1 MKGSIV
7 IDDPPLVLG
16 VTGVTFNS
24 STVRIGSSFSAAFSG
39 SNLTDLTYF
48 GVTFN
53 SSTVRIGSSFSAA
66 FSGSNLT
73 DLTYFDIRFRAPGS
87 TTDQESQNW
96 QRGVSANHAIAAGTA
111 TGMWTITGVRPH
123 QQSTDHSG
131 NFVSTSVTLTVSP

>member
-1 MKGSIV
+1 MQLKDNIRPRSFTASAGTA
-7 IDDPPLVLG
+7 PCLG
-16 VTGVTFNS
+16 L
-24 STVRIGSSFSAAFSG
+24 AAG
-39 SNLTDLTYF
+39 KR
-48 GVTFN
+48 VTFN

-73 DLTYFDIRFRAPGS
+73 DLTYFDVSFRAPGS

-96 QRGVSANHAIAAGTA
+96 QRGVSANHAIPAGTA

>member
-1 MKGSIV
+1 MQLKDNIRPRSFTASAGTA
-7 IDDPPLVLG
+7 PCLG
-16 VTGVTFNS
+16 L
-24 STVRIGSSFSAAFSG
+24 AAG
-39 SNLTDLTYF
+39 KR
-48 GVTFN
+48 VTFN

-73 DLTYFDIRFRAPGS
+73 DLTYFDVRFRAPGS
-87 TTDQESQNW
+87 TTDQESQNL